1 MYMLEIPLTKPRSN
15 LMECQVLSAMAFPI
29 HELQFA
35 ALPMT
40 TRSIGSASKI
50 NGAKSAP
57 LQGMQGTMNVEHL
70 PSSACTPKQ
79 TIYI

>member
-1 MYMLEIPLTKPRSN
+1 
-15 LMECQVLSAMAFPI
+15 MECQVLSAMAFPI

-57 LQGMQGTMNVEHL
+57 LQGMQGTMTVENDGCHL

-79 TIYI
+79 TRYIYIETDHVTL